1 MHTQAIANAI
11 MMVLAVG
18 FWTTGLVA
26 GPLFA
31 TTSSGCFLTILL
43 IVVIC
48 VVVISSRIDV
58 VARHCPQTQPAEVS
72 ALVAVSIALADCL

>member
-1 MHTQAIANAI
+1 MRNQAIANAI
-11 MMVLAVG
+11 MTVLAVG

-31 TTSSGCFLTILL
+31 STASGCFLTILL

-58 VARHCPQTQPAEVS
+58 VAGVAIAHSHSPLT
-72 ALVAVSIALADCL
+72 LVQQAHTMLLLSS